1 MEGIQYLIIDTGNI
15 MTLKE
20 LQRKTTQ
27 TPTDEL
33 VESSAYTLK
42 EWMNSSPIN
51 VKQTDVLE
59 YVNKAKINQDD
70 RQNLKITVKIFLSE
84 SKPSYLTNAL
94 ERTMSHLGVNMIDS
108 LIVSVENSQITLL
121 QIQPLWTV
129 LEDFVLK
136 EKLGTIGFSD
146 LDTNLLRNL
155 YEWAKIKPSINQ
167 VNLESCCVMPP
178 EMIQF
183 AKENDIQ
190 LLTHSDPKDI
200 LPHDKV
206 LKIFK
211 ESSKEIDP
219 KLWCM
224 QWITRYSVMV
234 KGRGIIRS
242 KGFILCLSKI
252 T

>member
-15 MTLKE
+15 MTLKD

-42 EWMNSSPIN
+42 EWLNCSPPN
-51 VKQTDVLE
+51 KTNVLE
-59 YVNKAKINQDD
+59 CVNKTKINQDD
-70 RQNLKITVKIFLSE
+70 RQNLKLTVKIFLSE
-84 SKPSYLTNAL
+84 SKPNLLINAV
-94 ERTMSHLGVNMIDS
+94 ERTMSHLGVDLIDS
-108 LIVSVENSQITLL
+108 LIVSVENTQITLG
-121 QIQPLWTV
+121 QIQPLWIA
-129 LEDFVLK
+129 LEEMVMK
-136 EKLGTIGFSD
+136 EKLVTIGFSD
-146 LDTNLLRNL
+146 LDTNLLRHL
-155 YEWAKIKPSINQ
+155 YEWAKIKPSVNQ

-200 LPHDKV
+200 LPHDMI

-211 ESSKEIDP
+211 ETTHDIDP
-219 KLWCM
+219 KSWGM

-234 KGRGIIRS
+234 KGRGIIQS